1 MQLNQVRQPFCQNCQ
16 ILLITSVIWQI
27 NVIVWFHLC
36 PPRIIVGPMHAEC
49 DHTVIIFKDFC
60 CSISL
65 SPEQNHLSHDKT
77 EQNSLKTEQGY
88 QAFNLFLEET
98 IGETRRKQLN
108 ELLWSFG
115 MKNPRSVD
123 VVDCEVKWIE
133 SCLTNLMDIKV
144 NDEDWWLNIAK
155 VRIIPQWHRWSNSNV
170 IEHTW
175 TQVKDPRCLQFS
187 SWCLQIQ
194 DDEFCFPLTFS
205 INWWSMYTSVVTSTW
220 MKKFGNSFKDNRRK
234 ATRYFLQKPSPWPAK
249 AWWVPPAIL
258 AATILLEPCI
268 TACIAATVPLHSQGS
283 FFCCQSFN
291 QRTPLDIWSSQLWK
305 M

>member
-60 CSISL
+60 CSIS
-65 SPEQNHLSHDKT
+65 
-77 EQNSLKTEQGY
+77 
-88 QAFNLFLEET
+88 
-98 IGETRRKQLN
+98 
-108 ELLWSFG
+108 
-115 MKNPRSVD
+115 
-123 VVDCEVKWIE
+123 
-133 SCLTNLMDIKV
+133 LMDIKV

-205 INWWSMYTSVVTSTW
+205 INWWRMYTSVVTSTW

-268 TACIAATVPLHSQGS
+268 TACIAATVPPVEARERSTSAGLHGKPTAR
-283 FFCCQSFN
+283 CCW
-291 QRTPLDIWSSQLWK
+291 WSSIPIKILCTYSWSWTKQRSSSEANGAGCVVRMLRSCK
-305 M
+305 SPSSNNLVARYLQNA